1 MEEFDFI
8 IVGQGLAGT
17 VLSFELINRGKSVLV
32 IDNHF
37 QHSSSMVAAGMWNPI
52 VFKRLSK
59 SWKAD
64 ELVPS
69 LDKVYSAFEHFL
81 GKKYLIH
88 LPIDRVFPDQ
98 SAANQFDEKSD
109 LPGYQGF
116 ISQEMIQ
123 AKKNVKAPF
132 GIGRIEGGGY
142 LKIQDLLIDFR
153 AFLKSENRLLEE
165 EFKAESLQIE
175 ADFVKFKGKRAKNIV
190 FCTGHELSSTPWFSQ
205 LPMQATKGELL
216 SIESDQ
222 LHEESIL
229 NNGKF
234 LLPLG
239 NGKFK
244 LGATYEW
251 SELNYDLT
259 EAAKKD
265 LLSSLSSMT
274 EVEFKVSNHEAG
286 IRPTV
291 KDRRPLIGA
300 HPEHSRLLLFNG
312 LGTKGVMIAPWLA
325 AHFCDFILEG
335 KELERELNLGRYFK

>member
-1 MEEFDFI
+1 MTEYDFI

-32 IDNHF
+32 MDNHF

-69 LDKVYSAFEHFL
+69 LDKVYSAFERFL
-81 GKKYLIH
+81 GKKYLLH
-88 LPIDRVFPDQ
+88 LPIDRIFPDQ

-109 LPGYQGF
+109 LPGYQQF
-116 ISQEMIQ
+116 ISQEII
-123 AKKNVKAPF
+123 APKESIKAPF

-153 AFLKSENRLLEE
+153 AFLKSENRILEA
-165 EFKAESLQIE
+165 EFKPESLQIE
-175 ADFVKFKGKRAKNIV
+175 DEFVEYKGIKAKNIV
-190 FCTGHELSSTPWFSQ
+190 FCVGHELSSTPWFSS

-216 SIESDQ
+216 SLESDQ
-222 LHEESIL
+222 LHEDSIL

-239 NGKFK
+239 NGTFK

-251 SELNYDLT
+251 SDLNYDLT
-259 EAAKKD
+259 ETAKQD
-265 LLSSLSSMT
+265 LLSSLGSMT
-274 EVEFKVSNHEAG
+274 EASFKVSKHEAG

-300 HPEHSRLLLFNG
+300 HPEHSRLLIFNG

-325 AHFCDFILEG
+325 AHFCDHLLEG
-335 KELERELNLGRYFK
+335 KELERELNVSRYF